1 MYTGLVSDAVGFPD
15 TARAPLSAWRS
26 FGKAQ
31 KAEDGWLQR
40 RVLTENRTVTV
51 TAVPCRGHSSHRVG
65 HEFCM
70 YGPSCSSNSMRRWK
84 KIIKESSQENS
95 NNFYCTFLFGL
106 ERTFQLVLL
115 LRPLT
120 NTHSQELDEVSQ
132 SDWWQVRCAHSFYS
146 WDLKHKET
154 ILILDLWL
162 GELEVQIVAALS
174 QIQGRDCND
183 IIEGIG

>member
-1 MYTGLVSDAVGFPD
+1 MITV
-15 TARAPLSAWRS
+15 ARP
-26 FGKAQ
+26 
-31 KAEDGWLQR
+31 
-40 RVLTENRTVTV
+40 NREQNRVTV
-51 TAVPCRGHSSHRVG
+51 TAVLCRGHSSHRVSSVCTG
-65 HEFCM
+65 HPA
-70 YGPSCSSNSMRRWK
+70 GNSMRRWK

-174 QIQGRDCND
+174 QIQGRDGND
-183 IIEGIG
+183 IIEGTG